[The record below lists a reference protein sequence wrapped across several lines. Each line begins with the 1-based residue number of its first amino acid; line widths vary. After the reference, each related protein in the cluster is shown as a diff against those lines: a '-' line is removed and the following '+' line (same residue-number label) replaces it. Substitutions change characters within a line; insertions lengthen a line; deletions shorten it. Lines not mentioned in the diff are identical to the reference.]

1 VRAPRARCIAIA
13 AALSRPPAASPRAR
27 SPPPPRPDTLSALER
42 RILED
47 LHDPTGLALVNTA
60 APLGYDSAGGA
71 TTTAAADAPFLSA
84 PRARDTP
91 LTGSVAG
98 EAPEAE
104 RPVQTA
110 FAAPPVVEAQGK
122 AAAAAAAPAPALA
135 SAASQQPTQ

>member
-1 VRAPRARCIAIA
+1 VRRARA
-13 AALSRPPAASPRAR
+13 ASPSPPLSRAHPRSPRAR

-104 RPVQTA
+104 RPVQAA
-110 FAAPPVVEAQGK
+110 FAAPMVTAQSM
-122 AAAAAAAPAPALA
+122 AAAAAAPAPA
-135 SAASQQPTQ
+135 SDEAAATTQ